1 MALFKYF
8 KPSKSSETVSSEEF
22 NSNLNEREKDKVVK
36 ELRNIEENKKKRSKY
51 HVWTPA
57 QRAEIGKYAAE
68 HGNASAVR
76 TLGLK
81 YPGLKRQTVSD
92 LNWLMLN

>member
-1 MALFKYF
+1 MALFEYF
-8 KPSKSSETVSSEEF
+8 KPSKPSETVSSEEF

-57 QRAEIGKYAAE
+57 QRAEIGKYAAD
-68 HGNASAVR
+68 HGNASAV
-76 TLGLK
+76 
-81 YPGLKRQTVSD
+81 
-92 LNWLMLN
+92 